1 MIAGGGN
8 GAMAGAPSRDAAA
21 LPIPDSRLPTPDSA
35 SCPALLISA
44 PASGQGKTSVTAAIA
59 RWHARQG
66 RRVRVFKTGPDFLDP
81 MVLERAS
88 GHPVQQLDLW
98 MCGEADVRAR
108 LHAAAGEAD
117 LILIEGVMGLFDGKP
132 SSADLAQ
139 TLGVPVLA
147 VIDGSAMAQT
157 FGALSTGLARYR
169 DGVIVHGVV
178 ANRIGSAY
186 HAQLLRESLPE
197 DLRWLGALPR
207 DPAFA
212 LPERHLGLVAAA
224 ELGDIDARLDAL
236 ADAWARQ
243 AGLHQDRPQQ
253 TGSQQA
259 GSQPAGSQQNHAP
272 QRHAQQ
278 EGTQQA
284 EPEWPPAV
292 EFAAAERA
300 PVPPLLRGRR
310 IAIARD
316 AAFCFVYPANLQ
328 VLAEAGAQ
336 CIEFS
341 PLAGE
346 SLPDCDAVWLP
357 GGYPELHLP
366 ALSANT
372 ALRDALHAHCDAGKP
387 LLAECGGLLYAL
399 QTLTDRDGQRSAM
412 AGLLRGHAQMQPRM
426 AALGLQSVQ
435 LPEGELRGHTFHYAQ
450 AQIEAEAIADAHNP
464 NGGPSREAVY
474 RHKRLSAS
482 FVHFYFASNPSAA
495 ARLFLP

>member
-1 MIAGGGN
+1 MRPRGGTGIPAKPAAPDLGGAGSLTDGRFPVP
-8 GAMAGAPSRDAAA
+8 A
-21 LPIPDSRLPTPDSA
+21 SA
-35 SCPALLISA
+35 RCPALLISA

-59 RWHARQG
+59 RWHTRQG

-88 GHPVQQLDLW
+88 GHPVQPLDLW
-98 MCGEADVRAR
+98 MCGEDDARAR

-117 LILIEGVMGLFDGKP
+117 LILVEGAMGLFDGDP

-139 TLGVPVLA
+139 VFGLPVLA
-147 VIDGSAMAQT
+147 VIDASAMAQT
-157 FGALSTGLARYR
+157 FGALAGGLAAYR
-169 DGVIVHGVV
+169 DGLRVHGVV
-178 ANRIGSAY
+178 ANRIGGAY
-186 HAQLLRESLPE
+186 HAQLLRESLPPR
-197 DLRWLGALPR
+197 LHWFGALPG
-207 DPAFA
+207 DPALA

-224 ELGDIDARLDAL
+224 ELDDIDARLDAL
-236 ADAWARQ
+236 AEAWARQ
-243 AGLHQDRPQQ
+243 G
-253 TGSQQA
+253 G
-259 GSQPAGSQQNHAP
+259 G
-272 QRHAQQ
+272 
-278 EGTQQA
+278 
-284 EPEWPPAV
+284 EPPPAV
-292 EFAAAERA
+292 EFAAAARA

-328 VLAEAGAQ
+328 LLREAGAR

-346 SLPDCDAVWLP
+346 PLPDCDAVWLP

-366 ALSANT
+366 ALSAQAGLRE
-372 ALRDALHAHCDAGKP
+372 ALRAHCEAGKP

-399 QTLTDRDGQRSAM
+399 QTLADRDGRRAEM
-412 AGLLRGHAQMQPRM
+412 AGLLRGHARMQPRL
-426 AALGLQSVQ
+426 AALGLQSVR
-435 LPEGELRGHTFHYAQ
+435 LPEGELRGHTFHFAQ
-450 AQIEAEAIADAHNP
+450 ARVEAGPVADAFNP

-474 RHKRLSAS
+474 RHGRLTAS